1 MNLLTE
7 TGEALLIEDG
17 NGIGLDGFPLNPVAR
32 AQESF
37 DFITSIYEP
46 GLTYTQGTKVLTLLS
61 APVLITNAS
70 AQAMGVEVLVSL
82 TDNGVPVEIDGSRRI
97 INPPLVPR
105 SGITENGDTR
115 VLAWNVAAALFEA
128 VLDSIA
134 SQPS

>member
-7 TGEALLIEDG
+7 TGEGLFIEDG

-37 DFITSIYEP
+37 DLISYLYEP
-46 GLTYTQGTKVLTLLS
+46 GMTYTQGTKVLTLLS
-61 APVLITNAS
+61 APVLIVNAS

-82 TDNGVPVEIDGSRRI
+82 TDNGVPVAIDGHRRI

-115 VLAWNVAAALFEA
+115 VLAWNVAGALFEA
-128 VLDSIA
+128 VLDSIE
-134 SQPS
+134 QVPG